1 MERTTEAQHRGGGA
15 RATSSTAEWTVDSCP
30 PATHKVGSV
39 VEDLLSGDV
48 RDLQGEVAQLREAL
62 TNRATI
68 DQAKGMLMARY
79 GVDADTAFQIL
90 KRLSSVSNIQPRMVA
105 EALVDIGVNGLPT
118 PRISPG
124 VEDGVLGNELR
135 SFAPRRAAGRTE

>member
-1 MERTTEAQHRGGGA
+1 MERTAEAQHRGAGA
-15 RATSSTAEWTVDSCP
+15 RAASSTAKWTVDSSP
-30 PATHKVGSV
+30 PAADKVGSV

-90 KRLSSVSNIQPRMVA
+90 KRWSSVSNIQLRIVA

-118 PRISPG
+118 RHISPG
-124 VEDGVLGNELR
+124 VEDEVLGKELR
-135 SFAPRRAAGRTE
+135 SFAGRRRSHGGT